1 MDLQKLLQAKAT
13 AKLNRRQMLANMGV
27 LGAGALLTAC
37 GTSAQPVPVADPN
50 PLQEDLP
57 PEGPSTNVDVQ
68 IGNLALNL
76 EYLEAE
82 YYLRGVFGVGLE
94 DRGVGVTGVGAL
106 GNVIGGRQVDFS
118 RMRDFQNAEEIALD
132 EEAHVVYLRNLLQ
145 DGAAARPTIDFTN
158 AFDLAGQAAGLG
170 AGFDAFADADSFI
183 LGAFIFED
191 VGVTAYNGAAPFIT
205 SRSILADAVSV
216 GLVEGY
222 HAGDIRNVIFNR
234 GGSILATANAISAAR
249 GSLGGGKDQA
259 VTHDNPFGTT
269 ANITP
274 TDENAL
280 AFARTP
286 LEVLNIVYLD
296 TTLSGTP
303 GGFFP
308 DGVNGEFGDLLA
320 LTSG

>member
-118 RMRDFQNAEEIALD
+118 RIREFQNAEEIALD
-132 EEAHVVYLRNLLQ
+132 EEAHVVYLRSVLG
-145 DGAAARPTIDFTN
+145 DAAAARPTIDFTG
-158 AFDLAGQAAGLG
+158 AFAAIGDAIG
-170 AGFDAFADADSFI
+170 VPGFDAFADAESFI
-183 LGAFIFED
+183 LGAFALED

-205 SRSILADAVSV
+205 KRGILADAVSV

-234 GGSILATANAISAAR
+234 GGSILAAANAISAAR

>member
-1 MDLQKLLQAKAT
+1 
-13 AKLNRRQMLANMGV
+13 
-27 LGAGALLTAC
+27 
-37 GTSAQPVPVADPN
+37 
-50 PLQEDLP
+50 
-57 PEGPSTNVDVQ
+57 VQ
-68 IGNLALNL
+68 IANFALNL
-76 EYLEAE
+76 EYLEGE
-82 YYLRGVFGVGLE
+82 YYLRGVFGVGLD
-94 DRGVGVTGVGAL
+94 DRGVGIDGVGTL

-118 RMRDFQNAEEIALD
+118 RIKDFQNAEEIALD
-132 EEAHVVYLRNLLQ
+132 EEAHVVYLRSVLG
-145 DGAAARPTIDFTN
+145 DAAAARPTIDFTG
-158 AFDLAGQAAGLG
+158 AFAAIGDAIG
-170 AGFDAFADADSFI
+170 VPGFDAFADAESFI
-183 LGAFIFED
+183 LGAFAFED

-205 SRSILADAVSV
+205 NRGILADAVSV

-286 LEVLNIVYLD
+286 REVLNILYLAID
-296 TTLSGTP
+296 ATS

-308 DGVNGEFGDLLA
+308 DGVNGDFGDLLA